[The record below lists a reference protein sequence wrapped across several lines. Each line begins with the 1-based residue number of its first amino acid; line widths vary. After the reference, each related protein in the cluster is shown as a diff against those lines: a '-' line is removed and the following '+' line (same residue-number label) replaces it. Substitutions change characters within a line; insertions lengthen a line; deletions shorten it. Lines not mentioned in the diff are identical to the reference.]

1 MAMKDQ
7 EIQLES
13 QKLFLEMT
21 SLMSQQ
27 LQATQGVQ
35 KNLIQLAEGQKRI
48 CKVQEE
54 QLKVQE
60 SQLEVQQSLKKDIEF
75 LLQNA
80 EKQAPHQQTQ
90 LDEIQK
96 IREAAEAI
104 SEKTHHME
112 YRQFLNSSEY
122 KDSMRG
128 LHQFSKGDLWSLS
141 SAQCKGIQSAL
152 EVGCGSYG
160 DIVFQND
167 KRRAE
172 HNVIH
177 QHFQAALPD
186 DPLWQTGCIALRQP
200 RVQHHLLQN
209 GVPPHLLERFQPGMG
224 LLEKLRESSPM
235 ADTEGKPMTPE
246 AIADWERKCQFD
258 ENRGL
263 SADGWASAS
272 QVSADIQSAV
282 TVPTVQEQ
290 QMNQDVPDSDML

>member
-60 SQLEVQQSLKKDIEF
+60 SQLEVQQSLKKDIEL

-96 IREAAEAI
+96 IREASEAI

-128 LHQFSKGDLWSLS
+128 LHQFSNGTLWSLS

-152 EVGCGSYG
+152 SVGAACYG
-160 DIVFQND
+160 DIVNQND
-167 KRRAE
+167 QRRAE
-172 HNVIH
+172 HNVVEA
-177 QHFQAALPD
+177 HFQAALPED
-186 DPLWQTGCIALRQP
+186 TLWQMGCVALRQP
-200 RVQHHLLQN
+200 KVQQHLIQSGVPAHLLQ
-209 GVPPHLLERFQPGMG
+209 PFQPGLV
-224 LLEKLRESSPM
+224 LLEKLRDASPM
-235 ADTEGKPMTPE
+235 ADTDGQPMTTQ
-246 AIADWERKCQFD
+246 AMALWERKSQFN
-258 ENRGL
+258 ENRGR
-263 SADGWASAS
+263 AAEGWTSAS

-282 TVPTVQEQ
+282 AQPTHQDQ
-290 QMNQDVPDSDML
+290 QMNQDAADSQML